1 MRELHSFLYLGRV
14 CPFACV
20 AILLVHA
27 GALAQPV
34 KHVAVEEHLDSASV
48 FVAWL
53 DISKV
58 DAAETAK
65 FMSKFGPAPNEDSD
79 DLAQLRVFQQAL
91 KGLGVTRIYL
101 HSSFANMSR
110 GVPSFVL
117 PTKQPKPVKLLV
129 ESILTGSGM
138 TVIDKD
144 NAVLIT
150 ESSLAEAQGGKVAKA
165 PNAALLKAL
174 KNTDSPHGMVAAI
187 DSKMLRT
194 AMQVLAAGAAQE
206 ADDLVAMV
214 QTLPNIKS
222 LAIGLEKMPPTK
234 ASLTIEASN
243 VEKVESGV
251 TTFLKSFA
259 SDVLKTVS
267 VSRKGSEIQ
276 LSTVDVVETLRV
288 LETVS
293 GATQNSRMNDF
304 KQVALSLHN
313 YYSAY
318 EHFPP
323 QSLSSKEGKRLLSWR
338 VLVLPFLEQQALYS
352 KFHLDE
358 PWDSPHNLKVASAIP
373 LVFKMRGTQKL
384 DENGV
389 PKTTLLAPLT
399 KNSIFGKPGA
409 PTEFRSIVD
418 GTSNTIWLVEAGSS
432 KAVPWTKPADLVID
446 AADPLTSIFGD
457 DEPTDFIASMA
468 DGSVRLL
475 KATLAKK
482 VINALITMNGGEVI
496 EHSEL

>member
-1 MRELHSFLYLGRV
+1 MREAHSFRYVRRMCLITCTAFL
-14 CPFACV
+14 V
-20 AILLVHA
+20 AHSVA
-27 GALAQPV
+27 FAQPA
-34 KHVAVEEHLDSASV
+34 KHEGVEEHLDSTTV
-48 FVAWL
+48 FVGWL
-53 DISKV
+53 DITKV
-58 DAAETAK
+58 DLAETAE
-65 FMSKFGPAPNEDSD
+65 FMSAFGPAPNEN
-79 DLAQLRVFQQAL
+79 DLAQIRVFQQAL
-91 KGLGVTRIYL
+91 KGLEVTKIYL
-101 HSSFANMSR
+101 HSSFANMSQ
-110 GVPSFVL
+110 GIPSFIVPSR
-117 PTKQPKPVKLLV
+117 QPKSVKLLA
-129 ESILTGSGM
+129 ETMLNGSGM
-138 TVIDKD
+138 TVVEED
-144 NAVLIT
+144 NVVLIGAKALT
-150 ESSLAEAQGGKVAKA
+150 ETGGKA

-174 KNTDSPHGMVAAI
+174 RNTDTPHGMVAAI
-187 DSKMLRT
+187 DSEMLRT
-194 AMQVLAAGAAQE
+194 AMQVLAAGGAQE

-222 LAIGLEKMPPTK
+222 LSMGLEKMPPSK
-234 ASLTIEASN
+234 ASLKIEASN
-243 VEKVESGV
+243 AEKVESGV

-259 SDVLKTVS
+259 PDVLKTVS

-276 LSTVDVVETLRV
+276 LSTSDIAETLTV

-293 GATQNSRMNDF
+293 GAKQTSRMNDF

-323 QSLSSKEGKRLLSWR
+323 QSLTSKDGKRLLSWR
-338 VLVLPFLEQQALYS
+338 VLVLPFLEQQALYDQ
-352 KFHLDE
+352 FHLDE

-373 LVFKMRGTQKL
+373 PVYKMQGEQEL

-409 PTEFRSIVD
+409 PAEFRNVID

-432 KAVPWTKPADLVID
+432 KSVPWTKPADLVID
-446 AADPLTSIFGD
+446 TADPMTSIYGD
-457 DEPTDFIASMA
+457 EEPHDFIASMA
-468 DGSVRLL
+468 DGSVHML

-496 EHSEL
+496 EHSELE